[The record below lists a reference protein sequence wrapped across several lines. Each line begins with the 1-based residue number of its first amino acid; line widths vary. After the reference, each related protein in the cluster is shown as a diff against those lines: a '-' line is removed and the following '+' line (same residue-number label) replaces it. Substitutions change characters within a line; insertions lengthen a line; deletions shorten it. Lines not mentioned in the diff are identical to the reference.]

1 MKTRTWAAIFS
12 VCAGLCAFA
21 PSRVRADEF
30 KLKDGTK
37 ITGTIVGFENGTFTV
52 QTSYGYALV
61 DKDKIAEIIPS
72 STTAATKQKD
82 PNAAA
87 DKNSKSAAPESAG
100 AKNSANVE
108 ADTSKAQMT
117 SAPSEKSAVANPK
130 DGRANSASKTAS
142 SASTQS
148 AAAAPNSGASSMP
161 NAAPTAANGSAGG
174 VAPVPAPPAAPEPMR
189 ESVEGTQYVN
199 QSFGFR
205 LYKPPSWE
213 LIPDAR
219 AALES
224 AVAALGTFDETTLM
238 VIAREPLQGTLE
250 KHADGTQRRVST
262 AYENFRITGTRAG
275 TVAGSPSNE
284 RHYRGAID
292 GHDWSGVIVTFA
304 RGNDVYTILGATRA
318 ETDLVQIQENVIART
333 IASLQFDQASTH
345 HQ

>member
-12 VCAGLCAFA
+12 VCAGFCAFA
-21 PSRVRADEF
+21 PSGVRADDF

-72 STTAATKQKD
+72 STAAATKQKD
-82 PNAAA
+82 LKAA
-87 DKNSKSAAPESAG
+87 DKNPKSAESAAANNPPNLEAGAAKAEQTSAAP
-100 AKNSANVE
+100 
-108 ADTSKAQMT
+108 
-117 SAPSEKSAVANPK
+117 EKSAVANPK
-130 DGRANSASKTAS
+130 DAKPNQPAKGAASNPTPS
-142 SASTQS
+142 
-148 AAAAPNSGASSMP
+148 AAPNSE
-161 NAAPTAANGSAGG
+161 TAKSA
-174 VAPVPAPPAAPEPMR
+174 VAPAPPPAPEPMH

-199 QSFGFR
+199 QTFGFS

-219 AALES
+219 SVLES

-250 KHADGTQRRVST
+250 KHAEATQRRVSG
-262 AYENFRITGTRAG
+262 AYENFRITGTRSG
-275 TVAGSPSNE
+275 TVAGSASNE
-284 RHYRGAID
+284 RHYRGVID

-304 RGNDVYTILGATRA
+304 RGNDVFTILGATRA
-318 ETDLVQIQENVIART
+318 ETDLVQIQENVIAR
-333 IASLQFDQASTH
+333 
-345 HQ
+345 